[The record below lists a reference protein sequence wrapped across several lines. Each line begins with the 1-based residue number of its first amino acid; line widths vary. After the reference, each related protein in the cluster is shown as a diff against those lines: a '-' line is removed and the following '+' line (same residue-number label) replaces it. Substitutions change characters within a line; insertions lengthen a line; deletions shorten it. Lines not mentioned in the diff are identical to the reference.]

1 MAKCSFC
8 KTAIEPGT
16 GTMYVKKDSTILHF
30 CTMKC
35 EKNMLNLGRV
45 PRFIK
50 WTKSFEKGG
59 VKK

>member
-8 KTAIEPGT
+8 KTVIEPGT

-35 EKNMLNLGRV
+35 EKNMLHLGRTA
-45 PRFIK
+45 RFVK
-50 WTKSFEKGG
+50 WTKAFEKGE

>member
-8 KTAIEPGT
+8 KSVIELGT

-45 PRFIK
+45 PRFVK
-50 WTKSFEKGG
+50 WTKSFEKGE